1 MNIKLKKIQI
11 YEGYSIMA
19 VQCYFCEMPAE
30 TFSQNNEP
38 VCGKHAQQSVQ
49 PTLLTPRPETVVTKQ
64 NILAALEAINQ
75 SQSG

>member
-38 VCGKHAQQSVQ
+38 VCGKHAQQSVE
-49 PTLLTPRPETVVTKQ
+49 LTGEAVQVVGTVT
-64 NILAALEAINQ
+64 EM
-75 SQSG
+75 SGKA